1 MIEDVAYMR
10 AHTVQESYMFMVDSR
25 NRDKSAHPEPSEYSV
40 SFNVPFRNVC
50 SFSLLDATIPRTH
63 YSVDTTSNTLVY
75 SLQGHP
81 DKFTATVPPGDY
93 NLIQLIDTLNPL
105 LYGGVTI
112 SPVTNPYEISN
123 KVRISRSA
131 GAFILYMTDSGLR
144 TALGFSSKTFDAID
158 LPQYVSTTDGHLGPF
173 KSTITLPVSPTTHVR
188 QKFVA
193 LASGTVSTITVDSDH
208 TAPPELTLA
217 VTLKTMMGATVSQ
230 GTVVPSRTS
239 KAVVHAGALEL
250 IEGEQY
256 ILTVTASA
264 SSVVYV
270 SVGTGVGIVESSG
283 NSGSTWTEYTDDVQ
297 LCFNVGVSNELF
309 AVESTGLVDVT
320 GEKLVLVRCPE
331 VEHVMY
337 RERYN
342 EKGIHAGL
350 GYVKMAALGYQEQRQ
365 DYFVPF
371 PPRIFHPMSKLS
383 KFTVRLEN
391 PDGTLYNTRGVD
403 HFLLMNVTYYKVASE
418 GAGGPP
424 MLLNPSYSPEI
435 HKYVAERSTERAWQV
450 AATSL
455 MQTGGHIG

>member
-10 AHTVQESYMFMVDSR
+10 QHTVQESYMFMVDSR

-50 SFSLLDATIPRTH
+50 AFSLLDATIPRTH
-63 YSVDTTSNTLVY
+63 YSIDTTTNTLIYGLSGEVE
-75 SLQGHP
+75 
-81 DKFTATVPPGDY
+81 KFTATVPPGDY

-105 LYGGVTI
+105 LYGGLTVT
-112 SPVTNPYEISN
+112 PVTNPFEISN
-123 KVRISRSA
+123 KVRFFRSA
-131 GAFILYMTDSGLR
+131 GSFTLYMNESSMR
-144 TALGFSSKTFDAID
+144 TAMGFSTHIFDTTNT
-158 LPQYVSTTDGHLGPF
+158 PKYVSKSDGHLGPY
-173 KSTITLPVSPTTHVR
+173 KSVQTLPVSQTTHVR

-193 LASGTVSTITVDSDH
+193 LASGTVSGVVIECDPTASQDIVLSFTLETMDGVDVAQGTVKPAR
-208 TAPPELTLA
+208 T
-217 VTLKTMMGATVSQ
+217 SQ
-230 GTVVPSRTS
+230 GTLTQQAGQVV
-239 KAVVHAGALEL
+239 
-250 IEGEQY
+250 EGEQY
-256 ILTVTASA
+256 ILRVSASA
-264 SSVVYV
+264 PSVVYV
-270 SVGTGVGIVESSG
+270 SVGTGVGIVESSDS
-283 NSGSTWTEYTDDVQ
+283 SGTTWTDYEQDVQ
-297 LCFNVGVSNELF
+297 LCFNVEVSNEMD

-331 VEHVMY
+331 VEQIMY

-350 GYVKMAALGYQEQRQ
+350 GYVKMGALGYQEQRQ

-418 GAGGPP
+418 GAGGSP
-424 MLLNPSYSPEI
+424 MLLNPSYNPEI
-435 HKYVAERSTERAWQV
+435 HKYAAERSTDRAWN
-450 AATSL
+450 AASTSL
-455 MQTGGHIG
+455 IQRGGRIG

>member
-1 MIEDVAYMR
+1 MR

-75 SLQGHP
+75 GLSGEVE
-81 DKFTATVPPGDY
+81 KFTATVPPGDY
-93 NLIQLIDTLNPL
+93 NLIQLLDTLNPL
-105 LYGGVTI
+105 LYGGLAATPI
-112 SPVTNPYEISN
+112 TNPFELSN
-123 KVRISRSA
+123 KIRFSRSA
-131 GAFILYMTDSGLR
+131 GSFVLYMAESSMR
-144 TALGFSSKTFDAID
+144 TALGFSTHTFNTAL
-158 LPQYVSTTDGHLGPF
+158 LPKHVSRTDGHLGPY
-173 KSTITLPVSPTTHVR
+173 KSTLTLPVSPTTHVR

-193 LASGTVSTITVDSDH
+193 LASGSVSGVVLECDP
-208 TAPPELTLA
+208 TAPPDLFLTF
-217 VTLKTMMGATVSQ
+217 TIKTTNGATVAQ
-230 GTVVPSRTS
+230 GTVKPARTS
-239 KAVVHAGALEL
+239 KATVDLNTGSVV
-250 IEGEQY
+250 EGEQY
-256 ILTVTASA
+256 IFTVSASA
-264 SSVVYV
+264 PTVVYV
-270 SVGTGVGIVESSG
+270 SVGTGVGIVESST
-283 NSGSTWTEYTDDVQ
+283 NSGSTWTEYEQDVQ
-297 LCFNVGVSNELF
+297 LCFNVEVSNEVY

-350 GYVKMAALGYQEQRQ
+350 GYVKMGALGYQEQRQ

-371 PPRIFHPMSKLS
+371 PPRTFHPMSKLS

-418 GAGGPP
+418 GAGGSP
-424 MLLNPSYSPEI
+424 MLLNPSYNPEI
-435 HKYVAERSTERAWQV
+435 HKFVADRSTDRAWQ
-450 AATSL
+450 AASTSL
-455 MQTGGHIG
+455 IQTGGRIG